1 MPGIQNNVQ
10 WNDYYNLDLRLSKVV
25 NLNFIR
31 FELFMDISNA
41 LNRKYF
47 SSGGYGFKDGNDFDD
62 YMRSLHLPNDI
73 GEKLQY
79 GNIPGEDRPG
89 DFRTSDIEMV
99 PIAPSNVT
107 ASISV
112 PVSSYIYY
120 DFSSKKYLQYKNNAW
135 FDTDQTF
142 VDKVLNDKAYIDM
155 PNLGYFTF

>member
-1 MPGIQNNVQ
+1 MEMILTIICVRYIYQ
-10 WNDYYNLDLRLSKVV
+10 
-25 NLNFIR
+25 
-31 FELFMDISNA
+31 
-41 LNRKYF
+41 
-47 SSGGYGFKDGNDFDD
+47 
-62 YMRSLHLPNDI
+62 NDI

-99 PIAPSNVT
+99 PIVSINGT

-120 DFSSKKYLQYKNNAW
+120 DLSSKKYLQYKNNAW
-135 FDTDQTF
+135 VDADQTF

-155 PNLGYFTF
+155 PNLGYFTFLNPRDIFFGIKLSFEF